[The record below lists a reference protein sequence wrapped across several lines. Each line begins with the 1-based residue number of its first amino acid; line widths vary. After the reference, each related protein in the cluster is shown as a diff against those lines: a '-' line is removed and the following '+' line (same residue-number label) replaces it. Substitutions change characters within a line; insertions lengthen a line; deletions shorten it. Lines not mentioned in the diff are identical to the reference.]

1 MRKIILNLGILEL
14 GFILFICN
22 LCFAGTGGWFKI
34 NKGQLDADLYSI
46 SISPQDKN
54 IVYCTSD
61 KAIFRSLDGGITWKQ
76 VFLISGSNNKTSYVL
91 ADPDNKNIVYVGL
104 GTGAFKSEDKG
115 ENFSN
120 IYKSSSDADGVN
132 FITNGPD
139 GKLYLS
145 TNKGLYV
152 SDYKSQVFRRIG
164 SLPLETKVYQLVFS
178 CDLKDIYAVVD
189 SGIYKSGDGANT
201 FERIFTNFSKATDDT
216 GITEEDSSDTQF
228 LGSDENSVTT
238 LLTDRFNPRNIYL
251 GTRGGLFISRN
262 AGLSFNRLML
272 PEFGRV
278 QIRWLFND
286 TKDKNIIFVLTNVGF
301 FEINLKNKQA
311 RIIYDGLSTNNL
323 RFCAQDMYGK
333 ILLVTDKG
341 LYERRMF
348 DIEEASKPA
357 LNESRSSKE
366 PGYKEIQAAA
376 LRYNEISPE
385 KIAAWRNSLKMRALF
400 PELQLDY
407 DKTVTTA
414 LGATYDRT
422 QVGPRDW
429 GMSLSWDIADLVW
442 NTYQD
447 DIDNRS
453 RLNTQLRID
462 ILDEVNRLYF
472 ERKRLIR
479 QLEEDPTLSGEELT
493 KVNLRIEE
501 LTASLDGYTGGYFS
515 AVSKLRGDK

>member
-1 MRKIILNLGILEL
+1 
-14 GFILFICN
+14 
-22 LCFAGTGGWFKI
+22 
-34 NKGQLDADLYSI
+34 
-46 SISPQDKN
+46 
-54 IVYCTSD
+54 
-61 KAIFRSLDGGITWKQ
+61 
-76 VFLISGSNNKTSYVL
+76 
-91 ADPDNKNIVYVGL
+91 
-104 GTGAFKSEDKG
+104 
-115 ENFSN
+115 
-120 IYKSSSDADGVN
+120 
-132 FITNGPD
+132 
-139 GKLYLS
+139 
-145 TNKGLYV
+145 
-152 SDYKSQVFRRIG
+152 
-164 SLPLETKVYQLVFS
+164 LETKVYQLVFS

-278 QIRWLFND
+278 QIRWLVND